1 MYIVHYTFS
10 YPDKK
15 ADAGKIAETVYRT
28 IDTDSLYE
36 AKRRLIEHHDQ
47 RGEKIEGIPKFV
59 EGI

>member
-1 MYIVHYTFS
+1 MFIAHYTFS
-10 YPDKK
+10 RPDAK

-36 AKRRLIEHHDQ
+36 AKKRLKEYHDKKD
-47 RGEKIEGIPKFV
+47 ETIEGNPKFV

>member
-1 MYIVHYTFS
+1 MFIVHYTFS
-10 YPDKK
+10 RPDAK

-36 AKRRLIEHHDQ
+36 AKKRLKEHHDKK
-47 RGEKIEGIPKFV
+47 GETIEGNPKFV